1 MAPLVSRDGCCF
13 DLMHIKT
20 ATYIVGA
27 VELTYGIL
35 GVIIAILSL
44 AGVDHRY
51 GIALATKIL
60 FAIWIGIW
68 ILFIVCTIMLFYG
81 LLNNKPIW
89 IRVHLIASLVLIV
102 FVIVYSIYVA
112 VTHFWWNLIFFLIFL
127 IEMLFLI
134 FVEYRCYRYMRK
146 FT

>member
-51 GIALATKIL
+51 GLTFATKVL
-60 FAIWIGIW
+60 FAIWIGLL
-68 ILFIVCTIMLFYG
+68 ILFILCTIMLFYG
-81 LLNNKPIW
+81 LLYNKPIW
-89 IRVHLIASLVLIV
+89 IRVHLIASLALIA
-102 FVIVYSIYVA
+102 FVIAYSIYAA
-112 VTHFWWNLIFFLIFL
+112 VNGLWWSLIFFLIFL